1 MKTELIDMDSQTK
14 LRENIKQIIKFQ
26 RLCV

>member
-14 LRENIKQIIKFQ
+14 LRENIMQITEFQ

>member
-1 MKTELIDMDSQTK
+1 MKTALIDMDSQTK
-14 LRENIKQIIKFQ
+14 LRENIMQITEFQ